1 MSKVVFS
8 VRISR
13 KLKKLME
20 QFSDIDW
27 SEEVR
32 RFLEK
37 RVREL
42 VKMRI
47 LKEADEIREM
57 LRSEI
62 GVLHPSAKLIREDRE
77 ER

>member
-8 VRISR
+8 IRIDR

-20 QFSDIDW
+20 QFDDINW

-47 LKEADEIREM
+47 LREADEVRKK
-57 LRSEI
+57 LKSEI
-62 GVLHPSAKLIREDRE
+62 GLLRPSTGLIREDRE